1 MLQITDDHLESSDM
15 YRLGVISQSQA
26 EVHKRDSHLTAY
38 LGMDDVYDAKDE
50 AFSKYFVF
58 YPGDTFILCTD
69 GLSDAMT
76 TKKWSE
82 LFGS

>member
-38 LGMDDVYDAKDE
+38 LGMTTYTTPKTRRFPNTLFFIPAIRLFCVPM
-50 AFSKYFVF
+50 VF
-58 YPGDTFILCTD
+58 PTP
-69 GLSDAMT
+69 
-76 TKKWSE
+76 
-82 LFGS
+82 